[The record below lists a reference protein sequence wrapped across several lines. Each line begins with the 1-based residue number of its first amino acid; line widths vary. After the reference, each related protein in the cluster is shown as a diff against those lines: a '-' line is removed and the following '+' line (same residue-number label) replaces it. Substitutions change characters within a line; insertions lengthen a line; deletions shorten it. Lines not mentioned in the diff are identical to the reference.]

1 MKGISA
7 RIDRLGVTLIVQTQD
22 VAGVSSYIETLVY
35 GAGRLIH
42 SRKMQI
48 PASRS
53 GAGPTRLDK
62 LLADA
67 HQSVLDDIAAGRLD
81 GRLREPGR

>member
-7 RIDRLGVTLIVQTQD
+7 RIERKGVTLIVQTQD

-35 GAGRLIH
+35 GAGRLIF
-42 SRKMQI
+42 SRKTTITVGGSM
-48 PASRS
+48 
-53 GAGPTRLDK
+53 AGPTRLDK

-67 HQSVLDDIAAGRLD
+67 HRAVLDDIAAGRLD
-81 GRLREPGR
+81 DRIPGPGR